1 MGNHLTDFHPS
12 HGVHVGYARMKSSNL
27 QKTLLP
33 TSRWFTVE
41 EREAHISAHMDP
53 ILYVKTYH

>member
-1 MGNHLTDFHPS
+1 MGNHLTYFHPS
-12 HGVHVGYARMKSSNL
+12 HGVHVGYARMKSLNL

-33 TSRWFTVE
+33 TSKWFTVG
-41 EREAHISAHMDP
+41 EREARISAHMDP